1 MKKGYS
7 FQYGWLRPCLVEATP
22 SDEKGV
28 ALLSGCWRR
37 QNYCL
42 SRYWTISDLSLHHIR
57 MGQSVWCL
65 PVLWWPI
72 PSPIR
77 WLSYCKSKVF
87 ALLWLSL
94 WSFRMLRATWL
105 YPFIHYGAVFFD
117 FCFSYFLCIRL
128 IRHASL
134 LVTVEMLLFLSSF
147 ICVILRSFGCFLFWL
162 KNAKV

>member
-94 WSFRMLRATWL
+94 WSFRMLRAVWL
-105 YPFIHYGAVFFD
+105 YPFIHYGAVFFYFFVLS
-117 FCFSYFLCIRL
+117 FCVSYWYDMLLC
-128 IRHASL
+128 SL
-134 LVTVEMLLFLSSF
+134 LLRCFFFWVLSF
-147 ICVILRSFGCFLFWL
+147 V
-162 KNAKV
+162 